1 MGPDLD
7 IDKYC
12 FIPSV
17 FYLIMVDCLFV
28 D

>member
-17 FYLIMVDCLFV
+17 FYLIMVDCLFG
-28 D
+28 